1 MTYSL
6 MTPNVQNYIGT
17 HALCSVKAL
26 KDVSCP
32 QAACRLKVQAL
43 VAQL

>member
-17 HALCSVKAL
+17 HALSSVKAL
-26 KDVSCP
+26 KGSAPV
-32 QAACRLKVQAL
+32 LK
-43 VAQL
+43 QLAG